1 MRRLRLGAA
10 VMATVIGISMAASAA
25 RAQTCTTPNAAPAS
39 CGVPGS
45 VSMTAGRVVR
55 LQMTAVS
62 TPLTAPTPADFD
74 AGLNATTG
82 PTFTVSANALWTL
95 HLRAAAATWTATN
108 TSPGA
113 PARANKPA
121 ADLKWSTASNGS
133 FAALTTTDVNLV
145 TGSATASN
153 ATTLYFQ
160 TLYNWT
166 LDTPGN
172 YSMAIVLTLTS
183 P

>member
-1 MRRLRLGAA
+1 MSRA
-10 VMATVIGISMAASAA
+10 VAGVAVILFCTVIAA
-25 RAQTCTTPNAAPAS
+25 RPSFAQCSATGAPAS

-55 LQMTAVS
+55 LQMSAGS
-62 TPLTAPTPADFD
+62 TSLTAPTPDDFD
-74 AGLNATTG
+74 ARTNATAG
-82 PTFTVSANALWTL
+82 PSLSISANAPCTL
-95 HLRAAAATWTATN
+95 HIRAATAVCNATS
-108 TSPGA
+108 TSPGE

-121 ADLKWSTASNGS
+121 ADLMWSTAPSGS
-133 FAALTTTDVNLV
+133 FAALTTSDASLIGGAATVND
-145 TGSATASN
+145 

-172 YSMAIVLTLTS
+172 YSLSIVLTLTA

>member
-1 MRRLRLGAA
+1 MKRSVLGLASMIFCVLGTPA
-10 VMATVIGISMAASAA
+10 VTF
-25 RAQTCTTPNAAPAS
+25 AQCNVTGAPDN

-45 VSMTAGRVVR
+45 ASMTAGRVVR
-55 LQMTAVS
+55 LQMSAVS

-74 AGLNATTG
+74 AGFNATAG
-82 PTFTVSANALWTL
+82 PTLTISANAAWTL
-95 HLRAAAATWTATN
+95 HIRSSSANWTATN

-121 ADLKWSTASNGS
+121 GDLRWATASNGT
-133 FAALTTTDVNLV
+133 FAALTTSDASLV
-145 TGSATASN
+145 TGAATASS

-172 YSMAIVLTLTS
+172 YGLTVVLTLTS

>member
-1 MRRLRLGAA
+1 MRLIGLFATIFAGAA
-10 VMATVIGISMAASAA
+10 AVFFVPSLAAAQCTVSGSPS
-25 RAQTCTTPNAAPAS
+25 S
-39 CGVPGS
+39 CGLPGS

-55 LQMTAVS
+55 LQVSAGS

-74 AGLNATTG
+74 AGFNATTG
-82 PTFTVSANALWTL
+82 PTLTVSANAPWTL
-95 HLRAAAATWTATN
+95 HLRSSSALWTATS

-121 ADLKWSTASNGS
+121 ADLRWSTAANGS
-133 FAALTTTDVNLV
+133 FTSLSTSDVSLLS
-145 TGSATASN
+145 GSATASN
-153 ATTLYFQ
+153 LTTLFFH
-160 TLYNWT
+160 TLYDWT

-172 YSMAIVLTLTS
+172 YSLSVVLTLTS

>member
-1 MRRLRLGAA
+1 MRRFVAGLAA
-10 VMATVIGISMAASAA
+10 IILCATAAPRTSL
-25 RAQTCTTPNAAPAS
+25 AQCTASGAPAS

-55 LQMTAVS
+55 LQMS
-62 TPLTAPTPADFD
+62 TGSTSLSAPTPNDFD
-74 AGLNATTG
+74 AGFNSTTG
-82 PTFTVSANALWTL
+82 PTLTISANAAWTL
-95 HLRAAAATWTATN
+95 HIRASTAVWSATN

-121 ADLKWSTASNGS
+121 TDLKWATAPNGAFS
-133 FAALTTTDVNLV
+133 ALTTSDANLV
-145 TGSATASN
+145 GGPATASN

-172 YSMAIVLTLTS
+172 YSMSIVLTLTS